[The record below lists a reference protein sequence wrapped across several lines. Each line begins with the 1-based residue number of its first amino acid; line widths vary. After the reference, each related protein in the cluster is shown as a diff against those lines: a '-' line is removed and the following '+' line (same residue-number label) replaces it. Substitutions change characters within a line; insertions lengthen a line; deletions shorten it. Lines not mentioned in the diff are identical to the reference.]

1 MQQQCPFSVL
11 RIEKSASKKE
21 INEKWS
27 MMVLDH
33 PHVAETLNEAR
44 AKALEL
50 HDTSE
55 CGDARTH
62 KDMHKLR
69 VMELARDL
77 MDYQLKKMTFP
88 EVFGDAYLQDL
99 RKRWTTMEYVEAD
112 DIVQYGISDSKQK
125 LADAENLILDL
136 KNKAKD
142 QQKLADDRVAELADA
157 RVLIERLQKENEH
170 HCQRAMSQAKD
181 FLRIEQELTEARLL
195 IESLRTENEHLHH
208 GVSEPDK
215 SELEVATKK
224 RRVLRSDAFKKAVS
238 DFIQS
243 SLRVSSNPRLF
254 IASREIVRLFMQSG
268 DQGHSEQLVTT
279 ELHMQLSSKF
289 PDVVYTHKGSIRG
302 YRGISL
308 IK

>member
-1 MQQQCPFSVL
+1 MQPQCPFSVL

-55 CGDARTH
+55 CWDARTH
-62 KDMHKLR
+62 KEMHKLR

-77 MDYQLKKMTFP
+77 MDYQLKKLTFP
-88 EVFGDAYLQDL
+88 GVFGDDYLRDL

-125 LADAENLILDL
+125 LADAENLIVDL
-136 KNKAKD
+136 KNKVKD
-142 QQKLADDRVAELADA
+142 QQKSADDMAAELADA
-157 RVLIERLQKENEH
+157 RMLIERLQKENEH
-170 HCQRAMSQAKD
+170 HCQRAKD

-215 SELEVATKK
+215 SELEATTKK

-243 SLRVSSNPRLF
+243 SLRISSNTRLF

>member
-1 MQQQCPFSVL
+1 MQPQCPFSVL

-142 QQKLADDRVAELADA
+142 QQKSADDKVAELSDA

-170 HCQRAMSQAKD
+170 HCQRARD
-181 FLRIEQELTEARLL
+181 FLRTEQELTEARVL
-195 IESLRTENEHLHH
+195 IESLRTENEHLHY
-208 GVSEPDK
+208 GVSEPHR
-215 SELEVATKK
+215 SEPVVATKK
-224 RRVLRSDAFKKAVS
+224 RRVLRSDAFKQAVS
-238 DFIQS
+238 DFIRS
-243 SLRVSSNPRLF
+243 SLHISSNPRLF
-254 IASREIVRLFMQSG
+254 IASREIVGLFMQSS
-268 DQGHSEQLVTT
+268 DQAHSEHLVAT
-279 ELHMQLSSKF
+279 ELHTQLSSKF
-289 PDVVYTHKGSIRG
+289 PEIVQTHKGNIRG

>member
-55 CGDARTH
+55 CWDARTH
-62 KDMHKLR
+62 KEMHKLR

-77 MDYQLKKMTFP
+77 MDYQLKKLTFP
-88 EVFGDAYLQDL
+88 GVFGDDYLRDL

-125 LADAENLILDL
+125 LADAENLIVGL
-136 KNKAKD
+136 KNKVKD
-142 QQKLADDRVAELADA
+142 QQKSADDMAAELADA
-157 RVLIERLQKENEH
+157 RMLIERLQKENEH
-170 HCQRAMSQAKD
+170 HCQRAKD
-181 FLRIEQELTEARLL
+181 FLRTEQEFAEARVL
-195 IESLRTENEHLHH
+195 IESLRTENEHLRH
-208 GVSEPDK
+208 GESDK
-215 SELEVATKK
+215 SEPEAATKK
-224 RRVLRSDAFKKAVS
+224 RRVLRSDAFKQAVS
-238 DFIQS
+238 DFIRS
-243 SLRVSSNPRLF
+243 SLHISSNPRLF
-254 IASREIVRLFMQSG
+254 IASREIVRLFMQSS
-268 DQGHSEQLVTT
+268 DQAHSEHLVAT
-279 ELHMQLSSKF
+279 ELHTQLSSKF
-289 PDVVYTHKGSIRG
+289 PEIVHTHKGNIRG